1 MNLVMNSFDKVF
13 SVLEYIFNKDGMP
26 SSPTEI
32 AEAIEIN
39 RATCSR
45 IISMLFK
52 KGYID
57 QVSRREGYIPGP
69 TLFALSLRQSPYLK
83 ISRAAAEPLREL
95 ATKTD
100 TIVNISVMKNGFRY
114 ILSCQ
119 AARADQHIPLNTR
132 YVKDN
137 YTCATG
143 RLLLSVASNEEI
155 DHAIKTLGFPNERW
169 DGISDM
175 RSMRKVLDALAK
187 RKTIKYPMY
196 NIWIVGGLVKAPG
209 YIPAAIGC
217 GVKTEADADKAV
229 ELVKIAAEKI
239 KENLSEDS
247 DKRIGLY

>member
-1 MNLVMNSFDKVF
+1 MNSFEKAF
-13 SVLEYIFNKDGMP
+13 NILEYIFNKNGIP

-45 IISMLFK
+45 IISMLSK
-52 KGYID
+52 EGYID
-57 QVSRREGYIPGP
+57 QISRREGYVPGP
-69 TLFALSLRQSPYLK
+69 ALFSLSLRQSPYLK
-83 ISRAAAEPLREL
+83 IANAATEPLRIL
-95 ATKTD
+95 AMKTD
-100 TIVNISVMKNGFRY
+100 TIVNISAMKNGFRY

-119 AARADQHIPLNTR
+119 ASRADQHIPLSTR

-143 RLLLSVASNEEI
+143 RLLLSASSNEEI
-155 DHAIKTLGFPNERW
+155 DHVIKALGFPNEKW

-175 RSMRKVLDALAK
+175 PSMRKALDALRK

-196 NIWIVGGLVKAPG
+196 NVWIVGGLVEASG
-209 YIPAAIGC
+209 YMPAAIGL

-229 ELVKIAAEKI
+229 ELVKIAAEEI
-239 KENLSEDS
+239 KGNLSEDS
-247 DKRIGLY
+247 NKVIRVY